1 MLLLAGCFL
10 PPAPHTAK
18 TKKSSGCLLGPREEG
33 EGEQGNRSAPKHQ
46 RAGAPGFMRDC
57 FPSLGSRRVLPSEK
71 EQHGVKLENT
81 QQGKIAREEEL
92 RAEHPSS
99 RRSSRGALSPLQIS
113 KPRTPTNAPRTPLA
127 RSVPLALALMEA
139 AKAAFRTL
147 GQADRAAFATF
158 VTAES
163 NPGAGVLE
171 AGAGA
176 IDLGGGWKSVAETRS
191 LLDAPIFMTEES
203 TRRLMLKRPPYGYEG
218 ETMRKVKRF
227 MANATRPG
235 VRRFATC
242 AVVGSS
248 GELRRRPLGA
258 EIDSHSAV
266 IRANAA
272 PVGGSA
278 CWECRLGGAAARP
291 VASWG

>member
-1 MLLLAGCFL
+1 MSKLA
-10 PPAPHTAK
+10 HTAV
-18 TKKSSGCLLGPREEG
+18 
-33 EGEQGNRSAPKHQ
+33 A
-46 RAGAPGFMRDC
+46 RAHC
-57 FPSLGSRRVLPSEK
+57 V
-71 EQHGVKLENT
+71 V
-81 QQGKIAREEEL
+81 
-92 RAEHPSS
+92 
-99 RRSSRGALSPLQIS
+99 
-113 KPRTPTNAPRTPLA
+113 
-127 RSVPLALALMEA
+127 ALMEA

-147 GQADRAAFATF
+147 GAADRAAFATF

-163 NPGAGVLE
+163 NPGAGVQE
-171 AGAGA
+171 GAGA
-176 IDLGGGWKSVAETRS
+176 VDLGGWKSVAETRS
-191 LLDAPIFMTEES
+191 LLEAPIFMAEES

-278 CWECRLGGAAARP
+278 CWECRLGGAAARHP
-291 VASWG
+291 WPPGALTLHAPG